1 MQDIL
6 TGPMIWLSLCV
17 FVFGMLARIVLYI
30 RGLDWKLD
38 RVAYKAHPKAGMKG
52 AARSIIYWLLPF
64 ATTSWRKQPVMTVAF
79 FVFHLGAILVP
90 LFLLAHNMILKDMV
104 FLSSPITL
112 NMCVADLLSWGVI
125 VSGIVLILRR
135 ISLPEVRILTTTNDY
150 FILFLALAPFVTGL
164 LARYQVGEYHFWYTM
179 HILFGEL
186 FLLLAPFTKLSHIA
200 LFFMSR
206 AQLGMDF
213 GIKRGGMK
221 QGVSM
226 AW

>member
-6 TGPMIWLSLCV
+6 TGPMIWLSLSV
-17 FVFGMLARIVLYI
+17 FVFGMLARIIFYI

-38 RVAYKAHPKAGMKG
+38 RVAYRAHPKAGMKG

-64 ATTSWRKQPVMTVAF
+64 ATKSWRKQPVMTVVF
-79 FVFHLGAILVP
+79 FMFHLGAILVP
-90 LFLLAHNMILKDMV
+90 LFLLAHNMILKEMFD
-104 FLSSPITL
+104 LSFPVTL
-112 NMCVADLLSWGVI
+112 HMCLADLLSWGVI
-125 VSGIVLILRR
+125 ISGIVLILRR
-135 ISLPEVRILTTTNDY
+135 ISLPEVRILTTTYDY

-164 LARYQVGEYHFWYTM
+164 FVRYELGDYQFWYTM
-179 HILFGEL
+179 HLLSGAL
-186 FLLLAPFTKLSHIA
+186 FLLLAPFTKLSHIV

-206 AQLGMDF
+206 TQLGMDF

-221 QGVSM
+221 EGTSM